1 MKQFFSKIA
10 AVFMAIVVVLSTLSF
25 AYSEHF
31 CGDYLVD
38 TALFSKAKS
47 CGMTMALASADSD
60 CNAIKKDCCSDNVQ
74 QIAGQ
79 NQLKLDF
86 YSFSF
91 EQQQF
96 ITAVA
101 YTFLSAFNAIE
112 SNTSSYKTYIPPLVK
127 KDIAVLYQVF
137 II

>member
-38 TALFSKAKS
+38 AALFSKAEA
-47 CGMTMALASADSD
+47 CGMEMELAAADKD
-60 CNAIKKDCCSDNVQ
+60 CNTIKKDCCSDNVQ
-74 QIAGQ
+74 QIEGQ
-79 NQLKLDF
+79 TQLKLEIP
-86 YSFSF
+86 SFSF

-96 ITAVA
+96 ITAFA
-101 YTFLSAFNAIE
+101 YTFLNAFNAIE
-112 SNTSSYKTYIPPLVK
+112 SNYLPYKNYSPPLVEK
-127 KDIAVLYQVF
+127 NIAVLYQVF
-137 II
+137 RI